1 MFKGIHNINLDT
13 KGRLAIPTKYRESI
27 NNQVNGNM
35 VITIDTEE
43 KCLLLYT
50 LQIWNEI
57 QKRINNLPSFNK
69 NARRIQRLLVG
80 HAEDVIM
87 DNNGRILISRPLR
100 NSADLVKKVTLIGQG
115 DKFEIWN
122 DELWQSQVSRW
133 KTEETD
139 ETEETVLGD
148 IRI

>member
-13 KGRLAIPTKYRESI
+13 KGRLAIPTKFREVI
-27 NNQVNGNM
+27 TNQVNGNM

-80 HAEDVIM
+80 HAEDVVM
-87 DNNGRILISRPLR
+87 DNNGRILISKPLR

-115 DKFEIWN
+115 EKFEIWN
-122 DELWQSQVSRW
+122 DDLWQSQVSKW

-139 ETEETVLGD
+139 ENEESVLGD
-148 IRI
+148 VRI